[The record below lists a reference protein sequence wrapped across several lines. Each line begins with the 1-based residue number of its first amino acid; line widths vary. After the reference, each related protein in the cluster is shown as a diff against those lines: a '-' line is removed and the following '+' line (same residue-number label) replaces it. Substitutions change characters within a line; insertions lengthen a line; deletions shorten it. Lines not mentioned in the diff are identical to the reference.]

1 MAVIRTATLL
11 ATLLLMSLST
21 VAAADASSLELQ
33 TVLASTTVTPP
44 ARVGFHEQRHNPL
57 LEVPLVLTGYLEY
70 LEAGVLRKA
79 IETPFQE
86 ALLVNTDHIVI
97 ERQGETR
104 KLSLN
109 KSRSLKTILGA
120 IEAILAGEADKL
132 AAVFDYELSGT
143 AGSWSVKLTPIS
155 RRIARQLTSLQ
166 VYGDDESVTSIRVD
180 LKDGEWHQMDILR
193 DDPEQ

>member
-1 MAVIRTATLL
+1 
-11 ATLLLMSLST
+11 
-21 VAAADASSLELQ
+21 
-33 TVLASTTVTPP
+33 
-44 ARVGFHEQRHNPL
+44 L